1 MLQFHRSFKNS
12 FTRKISQ
19 NPQTPHIQKQP
30 KSGNAKR
37 GFTPSIL
44 RSTHDWFIF
53 THKSLIDE
61 NNRFTLNWDKYEAK
75 ARAKTQQL
83 DNFPPRL
90 FTSEAKKMFLYF
102 HVGFRVAFESKE
114 TRLECRVECA
124 SCATLAGWSNFI
136 WSRLRCD
143 FFKGNF
149 FHFTYFLDGTGRSFR
164 KYNKIY
170 LPRKSICFIKSGF
183 MDSYRKGK
191 ISFNLNSFSHENF
204 SLSENILWMDDCVC
218 LRIWNAARKKEQR
231 TKKKLSRHKTV
242 LRKVKSDKPEGW
254 VSAFDGVSWCPV
266 MPAASVSILLAVY
279 SGR

>member
-1 MLQFHRSFKNS
+1 MLQFHWSFKNS

-30 KSGNAKR
+30 KPSGNAKR
-37 GFTPSIL
+37 SFTPSIL

-136 WSRLRCD
+136 WSRLRFD

-149 FHFTYFLDGTGRSFR
+149 FFTSHVFWTEREEVSESIIKFIYHENRFASLKADLWTRIGREKSPLIWIHFLTETFLC
-164 KYNKIY
+164 
-170 LPRKSICFIKSGF
+170 PR
-183 MDSYRKGK
+183 
-191 ISFNLNSFSHENF
+191 ISFEWT
-204 SLSENILWMDDCVC
+204 I
-218 LRIWNAARKKEQR
+218 
-231 TKKKLSRHKTV
+231 
-242 LRKVKSDKPEGW
+242 
-254 VSAFDGVSWCPV
+254 VSA
-266 MPAASVSILLAVY
+266 
-279 SGR
+279 